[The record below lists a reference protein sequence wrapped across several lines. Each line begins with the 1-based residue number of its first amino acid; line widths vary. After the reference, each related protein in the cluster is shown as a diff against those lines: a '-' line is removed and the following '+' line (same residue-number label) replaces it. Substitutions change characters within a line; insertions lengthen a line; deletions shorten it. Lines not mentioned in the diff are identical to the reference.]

1 MQMQKKTIQIGEYTV
16 GISQVIDAFDKIE
29 QRFNK
34 LEGNIKI
41 PKTLFS
47 EFEELTKKLSQLSK
61 SQPGKDATSKQLEKY
76 EKEMSLLLNKSEEFQ
91 KKLGNFKIDDKSLK
105 SFSKETQNLEKNL
118 KEQLA
123 IQEEYK
129 KKIAKNIKPVNEVG
143 LHDKQTISFR
153 NKVIESA
160 QKGTAGREQIKIDA
174 EKRRAAAQST
184 LKYYTDKYPDSEFRT
199 HQISIAKE
207 RISNINTI
215 ERSALS
221 FADQMEI
228 KNQEIKKL
236 TENLKKAKIAEIALS
251 QEDLSGLTQDFII
264 ANNAIQGTTKN
275 IKNATI
281 ALEKQEERLSQFNSM
296 KNYITGLFSIGTA
309 WQQTLRII
317 RGAFQDFLELDKQ
330 FNEIAIVSQ
339 YSTKEM
345 WQTFSQVNKTA
356 QEYGVTTKNVVEVQ
370 NLYYHQGKNINQVNK
385 LTAQTLTLAKITGM
399 DYARATSDLTAAL
412 NGYKIAA
419 EDANKVTDSIAA
431 LDAKAA
437 ISSEELMTALTKT
450 ASIAANAGMSLQ
462 STEVFLT
469 KMIETTRE
477 APENLGTA
485 MKTIIARFGEVKEEI
500 DGEQIE
506 LANINRVDTALK
518 SIGITLLDTAGQ
530 IRNLDD
536 VFFELSAKWD
546 SLDRNTQRY
555 IATQAAGSRQ
565 QSRFIAMMDDYERTL
580 ELVDIAQNSAGT
592 GAKQLKKAQE
602 GLESKINS
610 LKSAWQ
616 ELYSSI
622 ITSSMIGKLVSLGKD
637 YIDILNQISHAWK
650 PLGPIAGALSLWAI
664 KILIVDKGIKS
675 LGKTFISGSGL
686 LEILTANTDLH
697 TQAIDDELVKM
708 TNEDL
713 LLAATNDKLK
723 EQVRLRAQVVAGIRA
738 ETGALD
744 EQQYS
749 EMLDTAQSM
758 ENSKE
763 KATSGKKYKEL
774 WKETFLQNKNIDS
787 TVEKTTQ
794 TGGGLTQ
801 IFANLKEAGLSFA
814 GVLGKIVAVLPQI
827 LAAIV
832 LIGSIVAIFY
842 GYKKSLASLDDTKK
856 INKLNEAQENY
867 NKTLQETNDLKK
879 KAKEYEE
886 YRINGKTRA
895 NLTAS
900 QMEEEQSLAKELVDT
915 YPSLLD
921 YIDKEGNYHLKNA
934 DAIQQEIEKK
944 EKLVDLAQT
953 NYLNL
958 REKYAESGIYTDTST
973 LAGQAISNIQNFASI
988 FGTEELNKNEDLKK
1002 IAKRIEEQAGSS
1014 FNKSAFYDIMEAYA
1028 KGEKSSF
1035 SYQDFQLFNE
1045 GGSLVSSSDW
1055 EKLLKEIEST
1065 GDKIVNENGQIQQ
1078 EALEQAFSEV
1088 GIGETGPDAHTIAA
1102 QFVALNKELGGLYGQ
1117 LLKGAA
1123 TEQSSIYI
1131 EKAQMQVNE
1140 FDLQG
1145 SISEDLNSAIS
1156 KSIVA
1161 TTKGNYTDEEWIQL
1175 GNKRDTFIDN
1185 TAEQYRIATEKLS
1198 KTQLANLD
1206 KMVNEENLLSLTT
1219 AEISEFS
1226 GKFESGKTAEEM
1238 KTAVQNYWNQL
1249 PEETKALMPEMSNII
1264 SSGSEEVIQVIFNAV
1279 KDGIESSNLQNGI
1292 KDLIDIYTNNSKNYS
1307 RQNEFTPSGDVEGFL
1322 NGLSGAQY
1330 KSLTSKLGSLE
1341 DSQKVPYLSALIQS
1355 YNKKSQGLSS
1365 SQQTQLK
1372 NTLVGTNFTDVS
1384 SVIKQQSALKDL
1396 GYTSQEIGQLI
1407 IDTSNGVENVIGLDA
1422 NSIQDTVDSTIKN
1435 LTSGLEGFTSLLS
1448 GNASAEQLN
1457 SFLSTM
1463 QDYYLQQEKINGID
1477 ASTQM
1482 QALANSIVATSDG
1495 FQIASVEGDKYSQTL
1510 LDNAKA
1516 ALALQI
1522 GALKAKLNIEGLTD
1536 EQKLETSRQIAYL
1549 QLVGSQMD
1557 AAFKKAQNDG
1567 LTDKLSKA
1575 KDKADKLVTSLKNL
1589 VTWLREYDRYANLD
1603 RVIEDWENQK
1613 GHLEFEVDF
1622 TLNEDVIKKD
1632 LEKQLNVINNEIAA
1646 NQGGIK
1652 AAKEDAAMW
1661 KSVIQSR
1668 NSGYV
1673 SFDSNGNA
1681 IVDAKKLRQLQEKI
1695 SKADEYHQ
1703 ESLQA
1708 QYDEIMDNVDAYQNA
1723 IDKVEDYTSALEDNF
1738 KALQDLLNKAYESI
1752 KTVEDK
1758 LIDVRQDQEDRQL
1771 KAVKDKYDAIKEE
1784 DNKYL
1789 ESVRKT
1795 IEKER
1800 QIRDREDN
1808 DNDIRKKERKL
1819 AMMKMDTSGVYRN
1832 EIQALEEELKGDYR
1846 SREDTLI
1853 DQRIDEM
1860 EEQFSKE
1867 QENRDKELTYWDNY
1881 YAALRDQRTEYNA
1894 WAKQM
1899 IESGSDEILAYLK
1912 ANDQEYLASSE
1923 AGKQIWTQ
1931 QWQQATVAAVA
1942 YNGMISTTLNV
1953 VQMNLDMCAGSAN
1966 GFEGAVQS
1974 YSSTAI
1980 AQNGAV
1986 SSTVQNLT
1994 GYYHGLAGGVGEVS
2008 SKLTDLQNAYTNA
2021 AGAAERLASAQS
2033 RIFGGSF
2040 NPDAYNN
2047 NNNPFNDPH
2056 STSGASYVMDVVTN
2070 SKGKPN
2076 LTNGDW
2082 SWYEDESLSSP
2093 YLDANGKEVN
2103 SKEEAY
2109 YVRVRTEYHTFED
2122 VPRYALKTDIK
2133 RSTVDGRY
2141 ALPTRTKLYYRKYA
2155 TGGYVDYTGP
2165 AWVDGTKAKPE
2176 YMLNSTQTA
2185 QFEKLVSIL
2194 DSIFIKT
2201 PNYSTHNIPSQ
2212 ETSKEAIFNFNIDVQ
2227 KMSDDYDVDQLINR
2241 IQKKLSEIDKYKKV
2255 TFLRKTN

>member
-16 GISQVIDAFDKIE
+16 GISQVIDAFDKIGKGYSE
-29 QRFNK
+29 MEKKIK
-34 LEGNIKI
+34 L
-41 PKTLFS
+41 PKSLLAD
-47 EFEELTKKLSQLSK
+47 FEEISKKLALLSN
-61 SQPGKDATSKQLEKY
+61 SRPGKNANLKQLEKY
-76 EKEMSLLLNKSEEFQ
+76 RKDIDSIVGRMDEFQ
-91 KKLGNFKIDDKSLK
+91 KKLSNIKIDDKNIK
-105 SFSKETQNLEKNL
+105 NYSKETEELNKKL
-118 KEQLA
+118 KEQIELRKQYEDKITKGNKVKPTQRVGYLDEKTETFRSTSIEEIRKNGIESKQIIIDKARKLRTQAQTELDRRKGLNYKDPVYGAQQIEQAQSRVTNITQIERSLLA
-123 IQEEYK
+123 IADQMDILVQKEKAIKQEFEQATQAERNFLQQDFSK
-129 KKIAKNIKPVNEVG
+129 LPNEVG
-143 LHDKQTISFR
+143 EASNELKALLHTQEQY
-153 NKVIESA
+153 NVVA
-160 QKGTAGREQIKIDA
+160 QE
-174 EKRRAAAQST
+174 
-184 LKYYTDKYPDSEFRT
+184 
-199 HQISIAKE
+199 
-207 RISNINTI
+207 
-215 ERSALS
+215 
-221 FADQMEI
+221 
-228 KNQEIKKL
+228 
-236 TENLKKAKIAEIALS
+236 
-251 QEDLSGLTQDFII
+251 
-264 ANNAIQGTTKN
+264 
-275 IKNATI
+275 
-281 ALEKQEERLSQFNSM
+281 QEERLQKFNSF
-296 KNYITGLFSIGTA
+296 KSYIAGIFSIGTA
-309 WQQTLRII
+309 WQQTTRIV
-317 RGAFQDFLELDKQ
+317 RNAVQDFLELDKQ

-339 YSTKEM
+339 YSTQELWK
-345 WQTFSQVNKTA
+345 TFGQVNKTA

-431 LDAKAA
+431 LDANAA

-506 LANINRVDTALK
+506 LADINKVDTALK

-565 QSRFIAMMDDYERTL
+565 QSRFIAMMDDYDRTL

-592 GAKQLKKAQE
+592 GARQLQKAQE

-616 ELYSSI
+616 ELYSNV
-622 ITSSMIGKLVSLGKD
+622 ITSSAIGGVLNIANNFLN
-637 YIDILNQISHAWK
+637 ILNTI
-650 PLGPIAGALSLWAI
+650 PGPFGALVGVLSLYGV
-664 KILIVDKGIKS
+664 KIVVI
-675 LGKTFISGSGL
+675 
-686 LEILTANTDLH
+686 
-697 TQAIDDELVKM
+697 
-708 TNEDL
+708 
-713 LLAATNDKLK
+713 DKLMK
-723 EQVRLRAQVVAGIRA
+723 NLGESFAKG
-738 ETGALD
+738 TGAMETSRQQMILHISTMSE
-744 EQQYS
+744 EQKT
-749 EMLDTAQSM
+749 LA
-758 ENSKE
+758 
-763 KATSGKKYKEL
+763 
-774 WKETFLQNKNIDS
+774 LQNKELSKNTKELIENTTAKEANNSID
-787 TVEKTTQ
+787 TEKKGEKTFKQ
-794 TGGGLTQ
+794 QWLENWRKGVSKRKDTGGKNNALVDATILGGKTAGKK
-801 IFANLKEAGLSFA
+801 IKKIGTDLKS
-814 GVLGKIVAVLPQI
+814 GVKKIGSSLGELVAPMAEFLGAAWPVVAVLAA
-827 LAAIV
+827 LAGGIAV
-832 LIGSIVAIFY
+832 W
-842 GYKKSLASLDDTKK
+842 KKTLKASLDDTKK
-856 INKLNEAQENY
+856 VEELSKAQENY
-867 NKTLQETNDLKK
+867 NQKLQETNDLKK

-895 NLTAS
+895 DLTAA

-921 YIDKEGNYHLKNA
+921 YIDKEGKYHLKNA
-934 DAIQQEIEKK
+934 EAIQEEIKKK
-944 EKLVDLAQT
+944 ENLA
-953 NYLNL
+953 NISKNSYLQL
-958 REKYAESGIYTDTST
+958 RKTYARQGIFTDTST
-973 LAGQAISNIQNFASI
+973 LAGQAINNLQNFANA
-988 FGTEELNKNEDLKK
+988 FGTEKLNKNSEL
-1002 IAKRIEEQAGSS
+1002 KRIANKIENAGGES
-1014 FNKSAFYDIMEAYA
+1014 FNKSGFYNIMEAFA
-1028 KGEKSSF
+1028 KGEKF
-1035 SYQDFQLFNE
+1035 SLSNEDF
-1045 GGSLVSSSDW
+1045 SDMFAGDISQGNW
-1055 EKLLKEIEST
+1055 EKLLEQIEKT
-1065 GDKIVNENGQIQQ
+1065 GNKIISENGKVNKDAFKD
-1078 EALEQAFSEV
+1078 ALGA
-1088 GIGETGPDAHTIAA
+1088 TGAYSPQNVEKVTT
-1102 QFVALNKELGGLYGQ
+1102 QFIALNEELGGLYGQ

-1123 TEQSSIYI
+1123 TEQSSIYV

-1145 SISEDLNSAIS
+1145 SISEGLNSAIS
-1156 KSIVA
+1156 KAIVA
-1161 TTKGNYTDEEWIQL
+1161 TAKGNYTDEEWIQL
-1175 GNKRDTFIDN
+1175 GDKRDTFIDN
-1185 TAEQYRIATEKLS
+1185 TAEQYRVAIEKLN

-1206 KMVNEENLLSLTT
+1206 KIVNEENLLSLTT

-1226 GKFESGKTAEEM
+1226 GKFESGKTATEM
-1238 KTAVQNYWNQL
+1238 KTAVQDYWDQL
-1249 PEETKALMPEMSNII
+1249 PKETKVLMPEMNNII
-1264 SSGSEEVIQVIFNAV
+1264 ASGSEEVIQVIFNAV

-1292 KDLIDIYTNNSKNYS
+1292 KDLIDIYTKN
-1307 RQNEFTPSGDVEGFL
+1307 REKFQLKNFAKDDTVTDFL

-1372 NTLVGTNFTDVS
+1372 NTLIGTNFTDVS

-1396 GYTSQEIGQLI
+1396 GYTTQEIGQLI
-1407 IDTSNGVENVIGLDA
+1407 IDTSNGVENVIGIDA
-1422 NSIQDTVDSTIKN
+1422 NSIQDTVDSTVKN
-1435 LTSGLEGFTSLLS
+1435 LTSGLESFTSLLS

-1463 QDYYLQQEKINGID
+1463 QSYYLQQERINGID
-1477 ASTQM
+1477 ASAQM

-1495 FQIASVEGDKYSQTL
+1495 FQIASVEGNKYGQTL

-1522 GALKAKLNIEGLTD
+1522 SALKAKLTIEGLTD
-1536 EQKLETSRQIAYL
+1536 EQKLETNRQIAYL

-1567 LTDKLSKA
+1567 LVDKLSKA

-1681 IVDAKKLRQLQEKI
+1681 IVDAKKLRELQEKI

-1708 QYDEIMDNVDAYQNA
+1708 QYDEIMDNIDAYQNA

-1846 SREDTLI
+1846 SREDTFI

-1986 SSTVQNLT
+1986 SSTVQDLT

-2008 SKLTDLQNAYTNA
+2008 GALSGLQTAYTNA
-2021 AGAAERLASAQS
+2021 ANAAERLASAQS
-2033 RIFGGSF
+2033 RVFGGSF

-2047 NNNPFNDPH
+2047 NNNPYNDPNNVERRP
-2056 STSGASYVMDVVTN
+2056 ASDININDVHHVGN
-2070 SKGKPN
+2070 PARYSKTGK
-2076 LTNGDW
+2076 T
-2082 SWYEDESLSSP
+2082 
-2093 YLDANGKEVN
+2093 VN
-2103 SKEEAY
+2103 QGNKDY
-2109 YVRVRTEYHTFED
+2109 TEYLYTNEKGEQEY
-2122 VPRYALKTDIK
+2122 VYAPGDLRNQPFLTGYFYRLQK
-2133 RSTVDGRY
+2133 RNG
-2141 ALPTRTKLYYRKYA
+2141 RKYA

-2201 PNYSTHNIPSQ
+2201 PNYSTRNIPSQ

>member
-160 QKGTAGREQIKIDA
+160 QKGAAGREQIKIDA
-174 EKRRAAAQST
+174 EKRRTAAQST
-184 LKYYTDKYPDSEFRT
+184 LKYYKDNYPDSEFRT

-207 RISNINTI
+207 RIANINTI

-264 ANNAIQGTTKN
+264 ANNAIHGTTKN

-281 ALEKQEERLSQFNSM
+281 ALEKQEKRLSQFNSM
-296 KNYITGLFSIGTA
+296 KNYIAGLFSIGTA

-506 LANINRVDTALK
+506 LADINKVDTALK

-580 ELVDIAQNSAGT
+580 ELVDIAQDSAGT

-616 ELYSSI
+616 ELYSSV
-622 ITSSMIGKLVSLGKD
+622 ITSSMIGNLVSLGKD

-686 LEILTANTDLH
+686 LEALSANTDLH

-713 LLAATNDKLK
+713 LLAATNEKLK

-758 ENSKE
+758 GNSKE

-787 TVEKTTQ
+787 TVEKTAQ

-801 IFANLKEAGLSFA
+801 IFSNLKEAGLSFA
-814 GVLGKIVAVLPQI
+814 SVLGKIVAVLPQI
-827 LAAIV
+827 LAAAV

-842 GYKKSLASLDDTKK
+842 AYKKEAFASLDDTKK

-895 NLTAS
+895 DLTAA

-921 YIDKEGNYHLKNA
+921 YIDKEGKYHLKNA
-934 DAIQQEIEKK
+934 DAIQEEIKKK

-988 FGTEELNKNEDLKK
+988 FGTEKLNKNEDLKK
-1002 IAKRIEEQAGSS
+1002 IAKRIEEQTGSS
-1014 FNKSAFYDIMEAYA
+1014 FNKSTFYDIMEAYA

-1035 SYQDFQLFNE
+1035 SYQDFHLFNE

-1055 EKLLKEIEST
+1055 EKLLKEIENT

-1123 TEQSSIYI
+1123 TEQSSIYV

-1161 TTKGNYTDEEWIQL
+1161 TAKGNYTDEEWIQL
-1175 GNKRDTFIDN
+1175 GDKRDTFIDN
-1185 TAEQYRIATEKLS
+1185 TAEQYRVAIEKLN
-1198 KTQLANLD
+1198 KTQLTNLD

-1226 GKFESGKTAEEM
+1226 GKFETGKTAEEM
-1238 KTAVQNYWNQL
+1238 KTAVQDYWNQL
-1249 PEETKALMPEMSNII
+1249 PEETKALMPEMSSII
-1264 SSGSEEVIQVIFNAV
+1264 TSGSEEVIQVIFNAI

-1292 KDLIDIYTNNSKNYS
+1292 EDLSNFYENNSKNYS
-1307 RQNEFTPSGDVEGFL
+1307 RQNEFAPSGDVEGFL

-1355 YNKKSQGLSS
+1355 YNKKSQGLSG

-1372 NTLVGTNFTDVS
+1372 NTLIGTNFTDVS

-1396 GYTSQEIGQLI
+1396 GYTTQEIGQLI

-1435 LTSGLEGFTSLLS
+1435 LTNGLESFTSLLS

-1463 QDYYLQQEKINGID
+1463 QEYYLQQEKINGID

-1495 FQIASVEGDKYSQTL
+1495 FQIASVEGDKYGQTL

-1522 GALKAKLNIEGLTD
+1522 SALKAKFTIEGLTD
-1536 EQKLETSRQIAYL
+1536 EQKLEISRQIAYL

-1589 VTWLREYDRYANLD
+1589 VAWLREYDKYANLD

-1986 SSTVQNLT
+1986 SSTVQDLT
-1994 GYYHGLAGGVGEVS
+1994 GYYQGLAGGVGEVS
-2008 SKLTDLQNAYTNA
+2008 GALSGLQTAYISA
-2021 AGAAERLASAQS
+2021 ANAAERLASAQS

-2047 NNNPFNDPH
+2047 NNNPHNDPSSVSGTSKHPASEINMSDRH
-2056 STSGASYVMDVVTN
+2056 SVYAPARYEYQGLKN
-2070 SKGKPN
+2070 Q
-2076 LTNGDW
+2076 NGVDF
-2082 SWYEDESLSSP
+2082 YE
-2093 YLDANGKEVN
+2093 YRYNNGKGDSE
-2103 SKEEAY
+2103 
-2109 YVRVRTEYHTFED
+2109 YVYFLKRDLDEYWNNDPTKRKTQTPSGTFY
-2122 VPRYALKTDIK
+2122 RLNN
-2133 RSTVDGRY
+2133 RSG
-2141 ALPTRTKLYYRKYA
+2141 RKYA

-2201 PNYSTHNIPSQ
+2201 PNYSNHNIPSQ

>member
-1 MQMQKKTIQIGEYTV
+1 MQKKNIQIGEYTV
-16 GISQVIDAFDKIE
+16 GISQVIDAFDKIGKGYFE
-29 QRFNK
+29 MEKKIK
-34 LEGNIKI
+34 L
-41 PKTLFS
+41 PKSLLAD
-47 EFEELTKKLSQLSK
+47 FEEISKKLALLSN
-61 SQPGKDATSKQLEKY
+61 SRPGKNANLKQLEKY
-76 EKEMSLLLNKSEEFQ
+76 RKDIDSIVGRMDEFQ
-91 KKLGNFKIDDKSLK
+91 KKLSNIKIDDKNIK
-105 SFSKETQNLEKNL
+105 NYSKETEELNKKL
-118 KEQLA
+118 KEQIELRKRYEDKITKDNKVKPTQRVGYLDEKTETFRSSSIEEIRKNGIQSKQIIIDKARKLRKQAQTELDRRKGLNYKDPAYGAQQIEQAQSRVTNITQIERSLLA
-123 IQEEYK
+123 IADQMDILVQKERTIKQEFEQATQAERNFLQQDFSK
-129 KKIAKNIKPVNEVG
+129 LPNEVG
-143 LHDKQTISFR
+143 EVSNELKTLLHTQDQY
-153 NKVIESA
+153 N
-160 QKGTAGREQIKIDA
+160 
-174 EKRRAAAQST
+174 AAAQ
-184 LKYYTDKYPDSEFRT
+184 E
-199 HQISIAKE
+199 
-207 RISNINTI
+207 
-215 ERSALS
+215 
-221 FADQMEI
+221 
-228 KNQEIKKL
+228 
-236 TENLKKAKIAEIALS
+236 
-251 QEDLSGLTQDFII
+251 
-264 ANNAIQGTTKN
+264 
-275 IKNATI
+275 
-281 ALEKQEERLSQFNSM
+281 QEERLQKFNSF
-296 KNYITGLFSIGTA
+296 KSYIAGIFSIGTA
-309 WQQTLRII
+309 WQQTTRIV
-317 RGAFQDFLELDKQ
+317 RNAVQDFLELDKQ

-339 YSTKEM
+339 YSTQELWK
-345 WQTFSQVNKTA
+345 TFGQVNKTA

-431 LDAKAA
+431 LDANAA

-506 LANINRVDTALK
+506 LADINRVDTALK

-565 QSRFIAMMDDYERTL
+565 QSRFIAMMDDYDRTL

-592 GAKQLKKAQE
+592 GARQLQKAQE

-616 ELYSSI
+616 ELYSSV
-622 ITSSMIGKLVSLGKD
+622 ITSSAIGGALNIASNFLNILNTLPGPLGSIVGVLSLYGVKVTVIDKLMKNLGESFAKGTGAMEASRQQMILQISTMSEEEKALALKNDKLDENTRKLIENTNAKRANNAESAGSQKQPKKDQTFKQLMKESLAKGVNERQELGGKTKKSGKENKLLNSFIALGKT
-637 YIDILNQISHAWK
+637 S
-650 PLGPIAGALSLWAI
+650 GG
-664 KILIVDKGIKS
+664 KGIKNAAGGLKGSFKALGSS
-675 LGKTFISGSGL
+675 LAPMVQSLATIGP
-686 LEILTANTDLH
+686 
-697 TQAIDDELVKM
+697 AIAVIG
-708 TNEDL
+708 
-713 LLAATNDKLK
+713 
-723 EQVRLRAQVVAGIRA
+723 AGI
-738 ETGALD
+738 
-744 EQQYS
+744 
-749 EMLDTAQSM
+749 
-758 ENSKE
+758 
-763 KATSGKKYKEL
+763 
-774 WKETFLQNKNIDS
+774 
-787 TVEKTTQ
+787 
-794 TGGGLTQ
+794 
-801 IFANLKEAGLSFA
+801 
-814 GVLGKIVAVLPQI
+814 
-827 LAAIV
+827 AAIV
-832 LIGSIVAIFY
+832 AGVVIW
-842 GYKKSLASLDDTKK
+842 KKTLKASLDDTKK
-856 INKLNEAQENY
+856 VEELSKAQENY
-867 NKTLQETNDLKK
+867 NQKLQETNDLKK

-886 YRINGKTRA
+886 YRINGRSRA
-895 NLTAS
+895 DLTAA

-921 YIDKEGNYHLKNA
+921 YIDKEGKYHLKNA
-934 DAIQQEIEKK
+934 EAIQEEIKKK
-944 EKLVDLAQT
+944 ENLADVSKQSYLQLRQT
-953 NYLNL
+953 
-958 REKYAESGIYTDTST
+958 YAQQGIFTDTST
-973 LAGQAISNIQNFASI
+973 LAGQAINNLQNFASA
-988 FGTEELNKNEDLKK
+988 FGTEKLNKNSEL
-1002 IAKRIEEQAGSS
+1002 KRIANKIESTGGES
-1014 FNKSAFYDIMEAYA
+1014 FNKSGFYNIMEAFA
-1028 KGEKSSF
+1028 KGEKF
-1035 SYQDFQLFNE
+1035 SLSNEDF
-1045 GGSLVSSSDW
+1045 SDMFAGDISQGNW
-1055 EKLLKEIEST
+1055 EKLLETIEKT
-1065 GDKIVNENGQIQQ
+1065 GNNIID
-1078 EALEQAFSEV
+1078 
-1088 GIGETGPDAHTIAA
+1088 ETGKVKDDEAFKDALKATGAYSGSNA
-1102 QFVALNKELGGLYGQ
+1102 EKVTNQFISLNKELGGLYGQ

-1123 TEQSSIYI
+1123 TEQSSIYV

-1161 TTKGNYTDEEWIQL
+1161 TAKGNYTDEEWIQL
-1175 GNKRDTFIDN
+1175 GDKRDTFIDN
-1185 TAEQYRIATEKLS
+1185 TAEQYRVTIEKLN

-1226 GKFESGKTAEEM
+1226 GKFESGKTATEM

-1249 PEETKALMPEMSNII
+1249 PEETKALMPEMNSII
-1264 SSGSEEVIQVIFNAV
+1264 TSGSEEVIQVIFNAV

-1292 KDLIDIYTNNSKNYS
+1292 KDLIDIYTNNKTKFQLDNFAKK
-1307 RQNEFTPSGDVEGFL
+1307 ETVTAFL

-1372 NTLVGTNFTDVS
+1372 NTLIGTNFTDVS

-1396 GYTSQEIGQLI
+1396 GYTTQEIGQLI
-1407 IDTSNGVENVIGLDA
+1407 IDTSNGVENVIGIDA

-1435 LTSGLEGFTSLLS
+1435 LTSGLESFTSLLS

-1463 QDYYLQQEKINGID
+1463 QSYYLQQERINGID
-1477 ASTQM
+1477 ASAQM

-1495 FQIASVEGDKYSQTL
+1495 FQIASVEGNQYGQTL
-1510 LDNAKA
+1510 LDDAKA

-1522 GALKAKLNIEGLTD
+1522 GLLKAKLATEGLTD
-1536 EQKLETSRQIAYL
+1536 EQKLEINRQIAYL

-1632 LEKQLNVINNEIAA
+1632 LEKQLNIINNEIAA

-1708 QYDEIMDNVDAYQNA
+1708 QYDEIMDNVDAYQNE

-1846 SREDTLI
+1846 SREDTFI

-1953 VQMNLDMCAGSAN
+1953 VQMDLDMCAGSAN

-1986 SSTVQNLT
+1986 SSTVQDLA
-1994 GYYHGLAGGVGEVS
+1994 GYYQGLADGVGEVS
-2008 SKLTDLQNAYTNA
+2008 GALSGLQTAYTNA
-2021 AGAAERLASAQS
+2021 ANAAERLASAQS
-2033 RIFGGSF
+2033 RVFGGSF

-2047 NNNPFNDPH
+2047 NNNPSNNPNGTGNRISSEIDIGDDFNNRQHTVGNPNRYTRQKTVEQD
-2056 STSGASYVMDVVTN
+2056 GVTY
-2070 SKGKPN
+2070 
-2076 LTNGDW
+2076 T
-2082 SWYEDESLSSP
+2082 E
-2093 YLDANGKEVN
+2093 YLYDNGKGG
-2103 SKEEAY
+2103 
-2109 YVRVRTEYHTFED
+2109 TEYVYSIGDIPGNHPTLAQGFY
-2122 VPRYALKTDIK
+2122 RLKN
-2133 RSTVDGRY
+2133 RSG
-2141 ALPTRTKLYYRKYA
+2141 RKYA

-2201 PNYSTHNIPSQ
+2201 PNYSTRNIPSQ

>member
-1 MQMQKKTIQIGEYTV
+1 MQKKNIQIGEYTV
-16 GISQVIDAFDKIE
+16 GISQVIDAFDKIGKGYSE
-29 QRFNK
+29 MEKKIK
-34 LEGNIKI
+34 L
-41 PKTLFS
+41 PKSLLAD
-47 EFEELTKKLSQLSK
+47 FEEISKKLALLSN
-61 SQPGKDATSKQLEKY
+61 SRPGKNANLKQLEKY
-76 EKEMSLLLNKSEEFQ
+76 RKDIDSIVGRMDEFQ
-91 KKLGNFKIDDKSLK
+91 KKLSNIKIDDKNIK
-105 SFSKETQNLEKNL
+105 NYSKETEELNKKL
-118 KEQLA
+118 KEQIELRKQYEDKVTKGNKVKPAQRVGYLDEKTETFRSSSIEEIRKNGIESKQIIIDKARKLRTQAQTELNRRKGLNYKDPEYGAQQIEQAQSRVTNITQIERSLLA
-123 IQEEYK
+123 IADQMDILVQKEKAIKQEFEQ
-129 KKIAKNIKPVNEVG
+129 ATQAEKNFLQQDFSKLPNEVG
-143 LHDKQTISFR
+143 EVSNELKALLHTQDQY
-153 NKVIESA
+153 N
-160 QKGTAGREQIKIDA
+160 
-174 EKRRAAAQST
+174 AAAQ
-184 LKYYTDKYPDSEFRT
+184 E
-199 HQISIAKE
+199 
-207 RISNINTI
+207 
-215 ERSALS
+215 
-221 FADQMEI
+221 
-228 KNQEIKKL
+228 
-236 TENLKKAKIAEIALS
+236 
-251 QEDLSGLTQDFII
+251 
-264 ANNAIQGTTKN
+264 
-275 IKNATI
+275 
-281 ALEKQEERLSQFNSM
+281 QEERLQKFNSF
-296 KNYITGLFSIGTA
+296 KSYIAGIFSIGTA
-309 WQQTLRII
+309 WQQTTRIV
-317 RGAFQDFLELDKQ
+317 RNAVQDFLELDKQ

-339 YSTKEM
+339 YSTRELWK
-345 WQTFSQVNKTA
+345 TFGQVNKTA

-370 NLYYHQGKNINQVNK
+370 NLYYHQGKDINQVNK

-431 LDAKAA
+431 LDANAA

-500 DGEQIE
+500 DGEQVE
-506 LANINRVDTALK
+506 LADINKVDTALK
-518 SIGITLLDTAGQ
+518 SVGITLLDTAGQ

-592 GAKQLKKAQE
+592 GARQLQKAQE

-616 ELYSSI
+616 ELYSSV
-622 ITSSMIGKLVSLGKD
+622 ITSSTIGGVLNIASNFLN
-637 YIDILNQISHAWK
+637 ILNTLPG
-650 PLGPIAGALSLWAI
+650 PLGALVGVLSLYGVKVAV
-664 KILIVDKGIKS
+664 VDKLMKS
-675 LGKTFISGSGL
+675 LGESFAKGTGAMETSRQQMILQISTMSEEEKQLALKNKKLDENTRKLIENTAAKKANNSTSSVDASGNPIKSETLDTEKKGEKTFKQQW
-686 LEILTANTDLH
+686 LESWRKGVSQRKETGGKKNALVNTTILGGKTAGKAIKKIGTDLKGGIKKVGSSLG
-697 TQAIDDELVKM
+697 QLVAPM
-708 TNEDL
+708 AEFL
-713 LLAATNDKLK
+713 GAAWP
-723 EQVRLRAQVVAGIRA
+723 VVAVI
-738 ETGALD
+738 
-744 EQQYS
+744 
-749 EMLDTAQSM
+749 
-758 ENSKE
+758 
-763 KATSGKKYKEL
+763 
-774 WKETFLQNKNIDS
+774 
-787 TVEKTTQ
+787 
-794 TGGGLTQ
+794 
-801 IFANLKEAGLSFA
+801 
-814 GVLGKIVAVLPQI
+814 
-827 LAAIV
+827 AAIAV
-832 LIGSIVAIFY
+832 GIAIW
-842 GYKKSLASLDDTKK
+842 KKTLKASLDDTKK
-856 INKLNEAQENY
+856 VEKLSKAQENY
-867 NKTLQETNDLKK
+867 NQKLQETNDLKK
-879 KAKEYEE
+879 KAKEYEK
-886 YRINGKTRA
+886 YRINGKSRTD
-895 NLTAS
+895 LTTA

-915 YPSLLD
+915 YPSLLE
-921 YIDKEGNYHLKNA
+921 YIDKEGKYHLKNA
-934 DAIQQEIEKK
+934 EAIQEEIKKK
-944 EKLVDLAQT
+944 ESLTDISKKSYLQLRQT
-953 NYLNL
+953 
-958 REKYAESGIYTDTST
+958 YARQGVFTDTST
-973 LAGQAISNIQNFASI
+973 LAGQAVNNLQNFASA
-988 FGTEELNKNEDLKK
+988 FGTEKLNKNSEL
-1002 IAKRIEEQAGSS
+1002 KRIANKIEATGGES
-1014 FNKSAFYDIMEAYA
+1014 FNKSGFYNIMEAFA
-1028 KGEKSSF
+1028 KGEKF
-1035 SYQDFQLFNE
+1035 SLSNEDF
-1045 GGSLVSSSDW
+1045 SDMFAGDISQGNW
-1055 EKLLKEIEST
+1055 EKLLESIEKT
-1065 GDKIVNENGQIQQ
+1065 GNTIIDETGKVNEDAFKN
-1078 EALEQAFSEV
+1078 ALKA
-1088 GIGETGPDAHTIAA
+1088 TGAYSGSNAERVTN
-1102 QFVALNKELGGLYGQ
+1102 QFISLNKELGGLYGQ

-1123 TEQSSIYI
+1123 TEQSSIYV

-1140 FDLQG
+1140 FDLQD

-1156 KSIVA
+1156 KAIVA
-1161 TTKGNYTDEEWIQL
+1161 TAKTGYTEEAWIQL
-1175 GNKRDTFIDN
+1175 GDKRDTLIDN
-1185 TAEQYRIATEKLS
+1185 SAEQYRIATEKLS

-1206 KMVNEENLLSLTT
+1206 KIVDEENLLSSTT
-1219 AEISEFS
+1219 AEISEF
-1226 GKFESGKTAEEM
+1226 GKEFKSGKTVEEM
-1238 KTAVQNYWNQL
+1238 KTAVQDYWNQL
-1249 PEETKALMPEMSNII
+1249 PDETKKLMPEMNSII
-1264 SSGSEEVIQVIFNAV
+1264 ASGSEEIIQIIFNAV
-1279 KDGIESSNLQNGI
+1279 KDGIEDSNLQNGI
-1292 KDLIDIYTNNSKNYS
+1292 QDLLDVYTKNLSNYS
-1307 RQNEFTPSGDVEGFL
+1307 HPEKFADDKAISEFL

-1330 KSLTSKLGSLE
+1330 KSLTSKLSSLE

-1372 NTLVGTNFTDVS
+1372 NTLVGTNLMDVS
-1384 SVIKQQSALKDL
+1384 SVIKQQSALKGL
-1396 GYTSQEIGQLI
+1396 GYTTQEIGQLI
-1407 IDTSNGVENVIGLDA
+1407 SDTSNGVENVIGTDA
-1422 NSIQDTVDSTIKN
+1422 NSIQDIVDSTIKN
-1435 LTSGLEGFTSLLS
+1435 LTSGLESFTSLLS

-1477 ASTQM
+1477 ASAQM

-1495 FQIASVEGDKYSQTL
+1495 FQIASVEGNKYGQTL

-1522 GALKAKLNIEGLTD
+1522 SSLKAKLTIKGLTD
-1536 EQKLETSRQIAYL
+1536 EQKLETNRQIAYL

-1567 LTDKLSKA
+1567 LVDKLSKA

-1738 KALQDLLNKAYESI
+1738 KALQDLLDKAYESI

-1771 KAVKDKYDAIKEE
+1771 KAVKDKYNAIKEE

-1846 SREDTLI
+1846 SREDTFI

-1867 QENRDKELTYWDNY
+1867 QEDRDKELTYWDNY
-1881 YAALRDQRTEYNA
+1881 YATLRDQRTEYNA

-1986 SSTVQNLT
+1986 SSTVQDLT
-1994 GYYHGLAGGVGEVS
+1994 DYYHNLAGGVGEVS
-2008 SKLTDLQNAYTNA
+2008 SELTGLQNAYINA
-2021 AGAAERLASAQS
+2021 ANAAERLASAQS
-2033 RIFGGSF
+2033 RVFGGSF

-2047 NNNPFNDPH
+2047 NNDDYNDDKGNKNSNNDSNEFEKGSHTVYAP
-2056 STSGASYVMDVVTN
+2056 GRYVYNGQTFQHKNGHTYYGFTYTN
-2070 SKGKPN
+2070 S
-2076 LTNGDW
+2076 NGDT
-2082 SWYEDESLSSP
+2082 DENVWIADGELNTQSLVI
-2093 YLDANGKEVN
+2093 GKTHPMGT
-2103 SKEEAY
+2103 S
-2109 YVRVRTEYHTFED
+2109 TF
-2122 VPRYALKTDIK
+2122 YK
-2133 RSTVDGRY
+2133 RKR
-2141 ALPTRTKLYYRKYA
+2141 YA

-2194 DSIFIKT
+2194 DSIFVKA
-2201 PNYSTHNIPSQ
+2201 PNYSTHNIPTQ
-2212 ETSKEAIFNFNIDVQ
+2212 ETSQEAIFNFNIDVQ
-2227 KMSDDYDVDQLINR
+2227 KMNNDYDVDQMINR
-2241 IQKKLSEIDKYKKV
+2241 IQKKLSEVDKYKKV

>member
-1 MQMQKKTIQIGEYTV
+1 MQMQKKNIQIGEYTV
-16 GISQVIDAFDKIE
+16 GISQVIDAFDKIGKGYSE
-29 QRFNK
+29 MEKKIK
-34 LEGNIKI
+34 L
-41 PKTLFS
+41 PKSLLAD
-47 EFEELTKKLSQLSK
+47 FEEITKKLALLSN
-61 SQPGKDATSKQLEKY
+61 SRPGKNASLKQLEKY
-76 EKEMSLLLNKSEEFQ
+76 RKDIDSIVGRMDEFQ
-91 KKLGNFKIDDKSLK
+91 KKLSNIKIDDKNIK
-105 SFSKETQNLEKNL
+105 NYSKETEELNKKL
-118 KEQLA
+118 KEQIELRKQYEDKITKGNKVKPTQRVGYLDEKTETFRSSSIEEIRKNGIESKQIIIDKARKLRTQAQTELDRRKGLNYKDPVYGAQQIEQAQSRVTNITQIERSLLA
-123 IQEEYK
+123 IADQMDILVQKERSIRQEFEQATQAERNFLQQDFSK
-129 KKIAKNIKPVNEVG
+129 LPNEVG
-143 LHDKQTISFR
+143 EVSNELKALLHTQ
-153 NKVIESA
+153 
-160 QKGTAGREQIKIDA
+160 EQYNV
-174 EKRRAAAQST
+174 AAQ
-184 LKYYTDKYPDSEFRT
+184 E
-199 HQISIAKE
+199 
-207 RISNINTI
+207 
-215 ERSALS
+215 
-221 FADQMEI
+221 
-228 KNQEIKKL
+228 
-236 TENLKKAKIAEIALS
+236 
-251 QEDLSGLTQDFII
+251 
-264 ANNAIQGTTKN
+264 
-275 IKNATI
+275 
-281 ALEKQEERLSQFNSM
+281 QEERLQKFNSF
-296 KNYITGLFSIGTA
+296 KSYIAGIFSIGTA
-309 WQQTLRII
+309 WQQTTRIV
-317 RGAFQDFLELDKQ
+317 RNAVQDFLELDKQ

-339 YSTKEM
+339 YSTQELWK
-345 WQTFSQVNKTA
+345 TFGQVNKTA

-431 LDAKAA
+431 LDANAA

-506 LANINRVDTALK
+506 LADINKVDTALK

-565 QSRFIAMMDDYERTL
+565 QSRFIAMMDDYDRTL

-592 GAKQLKKAQE
+592 GARQLQKAQE

-616 ELYSSI
+616 ELYSSV
-622 ITSSMIGKLVSLGKD
+622 ITSSGIGKVLNIASNFLN
-637 YIDILNQISHAWK
+637 ILNTI
-650 PLGPIAGALSLWAI
+650 PGPFGALVGVLSLYGVKVAVI
-664 KILIVDKGIKS
+664 DKLMKS
-675 LGKTFISGSGL
+675 LGESFAKGTGAMEASRQQMILQISTMSEEEKALALKNKALDKNTKKLIENTTAKEANNSIDTEKKGEKTFKQQWLESWRKGTSKRKDTGGKNNALVDATILGGKTAGEKIKKIGTGLKGGIKKVGSSLG
-686 LEILTANTDLH
+686 
-697 TQAIDDELVKM
+697 ELVAPM
-708 TNEDL
+708 AEFL
-713 LLAATNDKLK
+713 GAAWPVVLALAALAGGIAVWKKTLK
-723 EQVRLRAQVVAGIRA
+723 
-738 ETGALD
+738 
-744 EQQYS
+744 
-749 EMLDTAQSM
+749 
-758 ENSKE
+758 
-763 KATSGKKYKEL
+763 
-774 WKETFLQNKNIDS
+774 
-787 TVEKTTQ
+787 
-794 TGGGLTQ
+794 
-801 IFANLKEAGLSFA
+801 
-814 GVLGKIVAVLPQI
+814 
-827 LAAIV
+827 
-832 LIGSIVAIFY
+832 
-842 GYKKSLASLDDTKK
+842 ASLDDTKK
-856 INKLNEAQENY
+856 VEELSKVQENY
-867 NKTLQETNDLKK
+867 NQKLQETNDLKK

-886 YRINGKTRA
+886 YRINGKTRTD
-895 NLTAS
+895 LTAA

-921 YIDKEGNYHLKNA
+921 YIDKEGKYHLKNA
-934 DAIQQEIEKK
+934 EAIQEEIKKK
-944 EKLVDLAQT
+944 ENLA
-953 NYLNL
+953 NISKNSYLQL
-958 REKYAESGIYTDTST
+958 RKTYARQGIFTDTST
-973 LAGQAISNIQNFASI
+973 LAGQAINNLQNFASA
-988 FGTEELNKNEDLKK
+988 FGTEKLNKNSEL
-1002 IAKRIEEQAGSS
+1002 KRIANKIESTGGES
-1014 FNKSAFYDIMEAYA
+1014 FNKSGFYNIMEAFA
-1028 KGEKSSF
+1028 KGEKF
-1035 SYQDFQLFNE
+1035 SLSNEDFSDMFAGDISQ
-1045 GGSLVSSSDW
+1045 GSW
-1055 EKLLKEIEST
+1055 EKLLEQIEKT
-1065 GDKIVNENGQIQQ
+1065 GNKIISENGKVNKDAFKD
-1078 EALEQAFSEV
+1078 ALGA
-1088 GIGETGPDAHTIAA
+1088 TGAYSPKNVEKVAT
-1102 QFVALNKELGGLYGQ
+1102 QFIALNEELGGLYGQ

-1123 TEQSSIYI
+1123 TEQSSIYV

-1161 TTKGNYTDEEWIQL
+1161 TAKGNYTDEEWIQL
-1175 GNKRDTFIDN
+1175 GDKRDTFIDN
-1185 TAEQYRIATEKLS
+1185 TAEQYRVAIEKLN

-1219 AEISEFS
+1219 AEIDKFNGE
-1226 GKFESGKTAEEM
+1226 FESGKTAEEM
-1238 KTAVQNYWNQL
+1238 EKAVQKYWNQL
-1249 PEETKALMPEMSNII
+1249 SEETKALMPEMNSMIT
-1264 SSGSEEVIQVIFNAV
+1264 SGSEEVIQVIFNAI

-1292 KDLIDIYTNNSKNYS
+1292 DDLVKVYINNSKNYS
-1307 RQNEFTPSGDVEGFL
+1307 RQNELAPSADVKGFL

-1372 NTLVGTNFTDVS
+1372 NTLIGTNFTDVS
-1384 SVIKQQSALKDL
+1384 SVIKQQSALQDL
-1396 GYTSQEIGQLI
+1396 GYTTQEIGQLI

-1463 QDYYLQQEKINGID
+1463 QSYYLQQEKINGID
-1477 ASTQM
+1477 ASAQM

-1495 FQIASVEGDKYSQTL
+1495 FQIASVEGNQYGQTL
-1510 LDNAKA
+1510 LDDAKA

-1522 GALKAKLNIEGLTD
+1522 SLLKAKFATEGLTD
-1536 EQKLETSRQIAYL
+1536 EQKLEIKRQIAYL

-1695 SKADEYHQ
+1695 SKADEYHK

-1923 AGKQIWTQ
+1923 AGKQIWTR

-1986 SSTVQNLT
+1986 SSTVQDLT
-1994 GYYHGLAGGVGEVS
+1994 NYYQGLAGGVGEVS

-2047 NNNPFNDPH
+2047 NNNPYNDPNGNKNSNNYSNEFEKGSH
-2056 STSGASYVMDVVTN
+2056 TVYAPGRYVYNGQTFQHKNGHTYYGFTYTNSSGDKDENVWIADGELNTQSLVIGKTHPMSTS
-2070 SKGKPN
+2070 
-2076 LTNGDW
+2076 
-2082 SWYEDESLSSP
+2082 
-2093 YLDANGKEVN
+2093 
-2103 SKEEAY
+2103 
-2109 YVRVRTEYHTFED
+2109 TF
-2122 VPRYALKTDIK
+2122 YK
-2133 RSTVDGRY
+2133 R
-2141 ALPTRTKLYYRKYA
+2141 KKYA

-2201 PNYSTHNIPSQ
+2201 PNYSVHNIPSQ

>member
-1 MQMQKKTIQIGEYTV
+1 MQKKNIQIGEYTV
-16 GISQVIDAFDKIE
+16 GISQVIDAFDKIGKGYSE
-29 QRFNK
+29 MEKKIK
-34 LEGNIKI
+34 L
-41 PKTLFS
+41 PKSLLAD
-47 EFEELTKKLSQLSK
+47 FEEISKKLALLSN
-61 SQPGKDATSKQLEKY
+61 SRPGKNANLKQLEKY
-76 EKEMSLLLNKSEEFQ
+76 RKDMDSIVGRMDEFQ
-91 KKLGNFKIDDKSLK
+91 KKLSNIKIDDKNIK
-105 SFSKETQNLEKNL
+105 NYSKETEELNKKL
-118 KEQLA
+118 KEQIELRKQYEDKITKGNKVKPTQRVGYLDEKTETFRSSSIEEIRKNGIESKQIIIDKARKLRTQAQTELDRRKGLNYKDPVYGAQQIEQAQSRVTNITQIERSLLA
-123 IQEEYK
+123 IADQMDILVQKERSIKQEFEQATQAERNFLQQDFSK
-129 KKIAKNIKPVNEVG
+129 LPNEVG
-143 LHDKQTISFR
+143 EASNELKALLHTQDQY
-153 NKVIESA
+153 N
-160 QKGTAGREQIKIDA
+160 
-174 EKRRAAAQST
+174 AAAQ
-184 LKYYTDKYPDSEFRT
+184 E
-199 HQISIAKE
+199 
-207 RISNINTI
+207 
-215 ERSALS
+215 
-221 FADQMEI
+221 
-228 KNQEIKKL
+228 
-236 TENLKKAKIAEIALS
+236 
-251 QEDLSGLTQDFII
+251 
-264 ANNAIQGTTKN
+264 
-275 IKNATI
+275 
-281 ALEKQEERLSQFNSM
+281 QEERLQKFNSF
-296 KNYITGLFSIGTA
+296 KSYIAGIFSIGTA
-309 WQQTLRII
+309 WQQTTRIV
-317 RGAFQDFLELDKQ
+317 RNAVQDFLELDKQ

-339 YSTKEM
+339 YSTQELWK
-345 WQTFSQVNKTA
+345 TFGQVNKTA

-431 LDAKAA
+431 LDANAA

-506 LANINRVDTALK
+506 LADINKVDTALK

-565 QSRFIAMMDDYERTL
+565 QSRFIAMMDDYDRTL

-592 GAKQLKKAQE
+592 GARQLQKAQE

-616 ELYSSI
+616 ELYSSV
-622 ITSSMIGKLVSLGKD
+622 ITSSGIGKVLNIANNFLN
-637 YIDILNQISHAWK
+637 ILNTI
-650 PLGPIAGALSLWAI
+650 PGPFGALVGVLSLYGV
-664 KILIVDKGIKS
+664 KIVVI
-675 LGKTFISGSGL
+675 
-686 LEILTANTDLH
+686 
-697 TQAIDDELVKM
+697 
-708 TNEDL
+708 
-713 LLAATNDKLK
+713 DKLMKNLGESFAKGTGAMETSRQQMILHISTMSK
-723 EQVRLRAQVVAGIRA
+723 EQKTLA
-738 ETGALD
+738 
-744 EQQYS
+744 
-749 EMLDTAQSM
+749 
-758 ENSKE
+758 
-763 KATSGKKYKEL
+763 
-774 WKETFLQNKNIDS
+774 LQNKELSKNTKELIENTTAKEDNNSID
-787 TVEKTTQ
+787 TEKKGEKTFKQ
-794 TGGGLTQ
+794 QWLENWRKGVSKRKDTGGKDNALIDTTILAGKTAGKK
-801 IFANLKEAGLSFA
+801 IKKIGIDLKS
-814 GVLGKIVAVLPQI
+814 GVKKIGSSLGELVAPMAEFLGAAWPVVAVLAV
-827 LAAIV
+827 LAGGIAV
-832 LIGSIVAIFY
+832 W
-842 GYKKSLASLDDTKK
+842 KKTLKASLDDTKK
-856 INKLNEAQENY
+856 VEELSKAQENY
-867 NKTLQETNDLKK
+867 NQKLQETNDLKK

-895 NLTAS
+895 DLTAA

-921 YIDKEGNYHLKNA
+921 YIDKEGKYHLKNA
-934 DAIQQEIEKK
+934 EAIQEEIKKK
-944 EKLVDLAQT
+944 ENLA
-953 NYLNL
+953 NISKNSYLQL
-958 REKYAESGIYTDTST
+958 RKTYARQGIFTDTST
-973 LAGQAISNIQNFASI
+973 LAGQAINNLQNFASA
-988 FGTEELNKNEDLKK
+988 FGTEKLNKNSEL
-1002 IAKRIEEQAGSS
+1002 KRIANKIENAGGES
-1014 FNKSAFYDIMEAYA
+1014 FNKSGFYNIMEAFA
-1028 KGEKSSF
+1028 KGEKF
-1035 SYQDFQLFNE
+1035 SLSNEDF
-1045 GGSLVSSSDW
+1045 SDMFAGDISQGNW
-1055 EKLLKEIEST
+1055 EKLLETIEKT
-1065 GDKIVNENGQIQQ
+1065 GNNIID
-1078 EALEQAFSEV
+1078 
-1088 GIGETGPDAHTIAA
+1088 ETGKVKDKEAFKNALKDTGAYSGLNA
-1102 QFVALNKELGGLYGQ
+1102 EKVTNQFISLNKELGGLYGQ

-1123 TEQSSIYI
+1123 TEQSSIYV

-1161 TTKGNYTDEEWIQL
+1161 TAKDNYTDEEWIQL
-1175 GNKRDTFIDN
+1175 GDKRDIFIDN
-1185 TAEQYRIATEKLS
+1185 TAEQYRVAIEKLN

-1219 AEISEFS
+1219 AEITKFS
-1226 GKFESGKTAEEM
+1226 GEFESGKTATEM
-1238 KTAVQNYWNQL
+1238 KTVVQDYWNQL
-1249 PEETKALMPEMSNII
+1249 PEETKALMPEMNSII
-1264 SSGSEEVIQVIFNAV
+1264 TSGSEEVIQVIFNAV

-1292 KDLIDIYTNNSKNYS
+1292 KDLIDIYTKDREKFQLKN
-1307 RQNEFTPSGDVEGFL
+1307 FTDERKVTDFL
-1322 NGLSGAQY
+1322 NSLSGAQY

-1372 NTLVGTNFTDVS
+1372 NTLIGTNFTDVS

-1396 GYTSQEIGQLI
+1396 GYTTQEIGQLI

-1435 LTSGLEGFTSLLS
+1435 LTNGLESFTSLLS

-1463 QDYYLQQEKINGID
+1463 QSYYLQQERINGID
-1477 ASTQM
+1477 ASAQM

-1495 FQIASVEGDKYSQTL
+1495 FQIASVEGNQYGQTL
-1510 LDNAKA
+1510 LDDAKA

-1522 GALKAKLNIEGLTD
+1522 SLLKAKFATEGLTD
-1536 EQKLETSRQIAYL
+1536 EQKLEINRQIAYL

-1603 RVIEDWENQK
+1603 RIIEDWENQK

-1632 LEKQLNVINNEIAA
+1632 LEKQLNIINNEIAA

-1846 SREDTLI
+1846 SREDTFI

-1986 SSTVQNLT
+1986 SSTVQDLT
-1994 GYYHGLAGGVGEVS
+1994 GYYQGLAGGVGEVS
-2008 SKLTDLQNAYTNA
+2008 DALSGLQTAYTNA
-2021 AGAAERLASAQS
+2021 ANAAERLASAQS

-2047 NNNPFNDPH
+2047 NNNPYNDPNNDERRP
-2056 STSGASYVMDVVTN
+2056 ASDININDVHHVGN
-2070 SKGKPN
+2070 PARYSKTGK
-2076 LTNGDW
+2076 T
-2082 SWYEDESLSSP
+2082 
-2093 YLDANGKEVN
+2093 VN
-2103 SKEEAY
+2103 QGNKDY
-2109 YVRVRTEYHTFED
+2109 TEYLYTNEKGEQEY
-2122 VPRYALKTDIK
+2122 VYAPGDLRNQPFLTGYFYRLQK
-2133 RSTVDGRY
+2133 RNG
-2141 ALPTRTKLYYRKYA
+2141 RKYA

>member
-1 MQMQKKTIQIGEYTV
+1 MQKKNIQIGEYTV
-16 GISQVIDAFDKIE
+16 GISQVIDAFDKIGKGYSE
-29 QRFNK
+29 MEKKIK
-34 LEGNIKI
+34 L
-41 PKTLFS
+41 PKSLLAD
-47 EFEELTKKLSQLSK
+47 FEEISKKLALLSN
-61 SQPGKDATSKQLEKY
+61 SRPGKNANLKQLEKY
-76 EKEMSLLLNKSEEFQ
+76 RKDIDSIVGRMDEFQ
-91 KKLGNFKIDDKSLK
+91 KKLSNIKIDDKNIK
-105 SFSKETQNLEKNL
+105 NYSKETEELNKKL
-118 KEQLA
+118 KEQIELRKQYEDKITKGNKVKPTKRVGYLDEKTETFRSSSIEEIRKNGIESKQIIIDKARKLRTQAQTELDRRKGLNYKDPAYGAQQIEQAQSRVANITQIERSLLA
-123 IQEEYK
+123 IADQMDILVQKEKTIKQEFEQATQAERNFLQQDFSK
-129 KKIAKNIKPVNEVG
+129 LPNEVG
-143 LHDKQTISFR
+143 EVSNELKVLLHTQDQY
-153 NKVIESA
+153 N
-160 QKGTAGREQIKIDA
+160 
-174 EKRRAAAQST
+174 AAAQ
-184 LKYYTDKYPDSEFRT
+184 E
-199 HQISIAKE
+199 
-207 RISNINTI
+207 
-215 ERSALS
+215 
-221 FADQMEI
+221 
-228 KNQEIKKL
+228 
-236 TENLKKAKIAEIALS
+236 
-251 QEDLSGLTQDFII
+251 
-264 ANNAIQGTTKN
+264 
-275 IKNATI
+275 
-281 ALEKQEERLSQFNSM
+281 QEERLQKFNSF
-296 KNYITGLFSIGTA
+296 KSYIAGIFSIGTA
-309 WQQTLRII
+309 WQQTTRIV
-317 RGAFQDFLELDKQ
+317 RNAVQDFLELDKQ

-339 YSTKEM
+339 YSTQELWK
-345 WQTFSQVNKTA
+345 TFGQVNKTA

-431 LDAKAA
+431 LDANAA

-506 LANINRVDTALK
+506 LADINRVDTALK

-565 QSRFIAMMDDYERTL
+565 QSRFIAMMDDYDRTL

-592 GAKQLKKAQE
+592 GARQLQKAQE

-616 ELYSSI
+616 ELYSSV
-622 ITSSMIGKLVSLGKD
+622 ITSSAIGGALNIASNFLN
-637 YIDILNQISHAWK
+637 ILNTLPG
-650 PLGPIAGALSLWAI
+650 PLGSIVGVLSLYGVKVTVI
-664 KILIVDKGIKS
+664 DKLMKS
-675 LGKTFISGSGL
+675 LGESFAKG
-686 LEILTANTDLH
+686 
-697 TQAIDDELVKM
+697 
-708 TNEDL
+708 
-713 LLAATNDKLK
+713 
-723 EQVRLRAQVVAGIRA
+723 
-738 ETGALD
+738 TGAMEASRQQMILHISTMSE
-744 EQQYS
+744 EQKT
-749 EMLDTAQSM
+749 LA
-758 ENSKE
+758 
-763 KATSGKKYKEL
+763 
-774 WKETFLQNKNIDS
+774 LQNKELSKNTKELIENTTAKEANNSID
-787 TVEKTTQ
+787 TEKKGEKTFKQ
-794 TGGGLTQ
+794 QWLESWRKGVSKRKDTGGKNNAIVDAT
-801 IFANLKEAGLSFA
+801 
-814 GVLGKIVAVLPQI
+814 VLGGKTAGKAIKKVGTDLKSGVKKIGSSLGELVAPMVEFLGAAWPVVLA
-827 LAAIV
+827 LAALAGGIAV
-832 LIGSIVAIFY
+832 W
-842 GYKKSLASLDDTKK
+842 KKTLKASLDDTKK
-856 INKLNEAQENY
+856 VEELSKAQENY
-867 NKTLQETNDLKK
+867 NQKLQETNDLKK

-895 NLTAS
+895 DLTAA

-921 YIDKEGNYHLKNA
+921 YIDKEGKYHLKNA
-934 DAIQQEIEKK
+934 EAIQEEIKKK
-944 EKLVDLAQT
+944 ENLA
-953 NYLNL
+953 NISKNSYLQL
-958 REKYAESGIYTDTST
+958 RKTYARQGIFTDTST
-973 LAGQAISNIQNFASI
+973 LAGQAINNLQNFASA
-988 FGTEELNKNEDLKK
+988 FGTEKLNKNSEL
-1002 IAKRIEEQAGSS
+1002 KRIANKIENAGGES
-1014 FNKSAFYDIMEAYA
+1014 FNKSGFYNIMEAFA
-1028 KGEKSSF
+1028 KGEKF
-1035 SYQDFQLFNE
+1035 SLSNEDFSDMFAGDISQ
-1045 GGSLVSSSDW
+1045 GSW
-1055 EKLLKEIEST
+1055 EKLLETIEKT
-1065 GDKIVNENGQIQQ
+1065 GNNIID
-1078 EALEQAFSEV
+1078 
-1088 GIGETGPDAHTIAA
+1088 ETGKVKDDKAFKDALKATGAYSGSNA
-1102 QFVALNKELGGLYGQ
+1102 EKVTNQFISLNKELGGLYGQ

-1123 TEQSSIYI
+1123 TEQSSIYV

-1161 TTKGNYTDEEWIQL
+1161 TAKGNYTDEEWIQL
-1175 GNKRDTFIDN
+1175 GDKRDIFIDN
-1185 TAEQYRIATEKLS
+1185 TAEQYRVAIEKLN

-1219 AEISEFS
+1219 AEIDKFS
-1226 GKFESGKTAEEM
+1226 GEFESGKTATEM
-1238 KTAVQNYWNQL
+1238 KTAVQDYWNQL
-1249 PEETKALMPEMSNII
+1249 PEETKALMPEMGSII
-1264 SSGSEEVIQVIFNAV
+1264 TSGSEEVIQVIFNAV

-1292 KDLIDIYTNNSKNYS
+1292 KDLIDIYINNKTKFQLDNFTNE
-1307 RQNEFTPSGDVEGFL
+1307 QTVTDFL
-1322 NGLSGAQY
+1322 NRLSGAQY

-1396 GYTSQEIGQLI
+1396 GYTTQEIGQLI
-1407 IDTSNGVENVIGLDA
+1407 IDTSNGVENVIGIDA

-1435 LTSGLEGFTSLLS
+1435 LTSGLESFTSLLS

-1463 QDYYLQQEKINGID
+1463 QSYYLQQERINGID
-1477 ASTQM
+1477 ASAQM

-1495 FQIASVEGDKYSQTL
+1495 FQIASVEGNQYGQTL
-1510 LDNAKA
+1510 LDDAKA

-1522 GALKAKLNIEGLTD
+1522 GLLKAKLATEGLTD
-1536 EQKLETSRQIAYL
+1536 EQKLEINRQIAYL

-1632 LEKQLNVINNEIAA
+1632 LEKQLNIINNEIAA

-1942 YNGMISTTLNV
+1942 YNGIISTTLNG

-1986 SSTVQNLT
+1986 SSTVQDLT
-1994 GYYHGLAGGVGEVS
+1994 GYYQGLAGGVGEVS

-2021 AGAAERLASAQS
+2021 ANAAERLASAQS

-2047 NNNPFNDPH
+2047 NNNPSNDPNETGKRISSEIDIGDDFNNRQH
-2056 STSGASYVMDVVTN
+2056 TVGNPNRYTRQGTVEQDGVTY
-2070 SKGKPN
+2070 
-2076 LTNGDW
+2076 T
-2082 SWYEDESLSSP
+2082 E
-2093 YLDANGKEVN
+2093 YLYDNGKGG
-2103 SKEEAY
+2103 
-2109 YVRVRTEYHTFED
+2109 TEYVYSIGDIPGNHPTLAQGFY
-2122 VPRYALKTDIK
+2122 RLKN
-2133 RSTVDGRY
+2133 RSG
-2141 ALPTRTKLYYRKYA
+2141 KKYA

-2201 PNYSTHNIPSQ
+2201 PNYSTRNIPSQ

>member
-16 GISQVIDAFDKIE
+16 GISQVIDAFDKIGKGYSE
-29 QRFNK
+29 MEKKIK
-34 LEGNIKI
+34 L
-41 PKTLFS
+41 PKSLLAD
-47 EFEELTKKLSQLSK
+47 FEEITKKLALLSN
-61 SQPGKDATSKQLEKY
+61 SRPGKNANLKQLEKY
-76 EKEMSLLLNKSEEFQ
+76 RKDMDSIVGRMDEFQ
-91 KKLGNFKIDDKSLK
+91 KKLSNIKIDDKNIK
-105 SFSKETQNLEKNL
+105 NYSKETEELNKKL
-118 KEQLA
+118 KEQIELRKQYEDKITKGNKVKPTQRVGYLDEKTETFRSTSIEEIRKNGIESKQIIIDKARKLRTQAQTELDRRKGLNYKDPVYGAQQIEQAQNRVTNITQIERSLLA
-123 IQEEYK
+123 IADQMDILVQKEKTIKQEFEQATQAERNFLQQDFSK
-129 KKIAKNIKPVNEVG
+129 LPNEVG
-143 LHDKQTISFR
+143 EVSNELKALLHTQEQYNVT
-153 NKVIESA
+153 A
-160 QKGTAGREQIKIDA
+160 QE
-174 EKRRAAAQST
+174 
-184 LKYYTDKYPDSEFRT
+184 
-199 HQISIAKE
+199 
-207 RISNINTI
+207 
-215 ERSALS
+215 
-221 FADQMEI
+221 
-228 KNQEIKKL
+228 
-236 TENLKKAKIAEIALS
+236 
-251 QEDLSGLTQDFII
+251 
-264 ANNAIQGTTKN
+264 
-275 IKNATI
+275 
-281 ALEKQEERLSQFNSM
+281 QEERLQKFNSF
-296 KNYITGLFSIGTA
+296 KSYIAGIFSIGTA
-309 WQQTLRII
+309 WQQTTRIV
-317 RGAFQDFLELDKQ
+317 RNAVQDFLELDKQ

-339 YSTKEM
+339 YSTQELWK
-345 WQTFSQVNKTA
+345 TFGQVNKTA

-431 LDAKAA
+431 LDANAA

-506 LANINRVDTALK
+506 LADINKVDTALK

-565 QSRFIAMMDDYERTL
+565 QSRFIAMMDDYDRTL

-592 GAKQLKKAQE
+592 GARQLQKAQE

-616 ELYSSI
+616 ELYSSV
-622 ITSSMIGKLVSLGKD
+622 ITSSGIGKILNIANNFLNILNTIPGPFGALVGVLSLYGVKIVVIDKLMKSLGESFAKGTGAMETSRQQMILHISTMSEEQKTLALQNKELSKNTKELIENTTAKEDNNSIDTEKKGEKTFKQQWLESWRKGKD
-637 YIDILNQISHAWK
+637 K
-650 PLGPIAGALSLWAI
+650 RI
-664 KILIVDKGIKS
+664 KFTHDGTHKSIVSTAKNTKEVASKGIKKVGTDLKSGIKKIGSS
-675 LGKTFISGSGL
+675 LG
-686 LEILTANTDLH
+686 
-697 TQAIDDELVKM
+697 ELVVPM
-708 TNEDL
+708 AEFL
-713 LLAATNDKLK
+713 GAAWP
-723 EQVRLRAQVVAGIRA
+723 VVAAIGAIAAGIA
-738 ETGALD
+738 VW
-744 EQQYS
+744 
-749 EMLDTAQSM
+749 
-758 ENSKE
+758 
-763 KATSGKKYKEL
+763 KK
-774 WKETFLQNKNIDS
+774 T
-787 TVEKTTQ
+787 
-794 TGGGLTQ
+794 
-801 IFANLKEAGLSFA
+801 LK
-814 GVLGKIVAVLPQI
+814 
-827 LAAIV
+827 
-832 LIGSIVAIFY
+832 
-842 GYKKSLASLDDTKK
+842 ASLDDTKK
-856 INKLNEAQENY
+856 VEELSKAQENY
-867 NKTLQETNDLKK
+867 NQKLQETNDLKK

-895 NLTAS
+895 DLTAA

-921 YIDKEGNYHLKNA
+921 YIDKEGKYHLKNA
-934 DAIQQEIEKK
+934 DAIQEEIKKK
-944 EKLVDLAQT
+944 ENLA
-953 NYLNL
+953 NISKNSYLQL
-958 REKYAESGIYTDTST
+958 RKTYARQGIFTDTST
-973 LAGQAISNIQNFASI
+973 LAGQAINNLQNFASA
-988 FGTEELNKNEDLKK
+988 FGTEKLNKNSEL
-1002 IAKRIEEQAGSS
+1002 KRIANKIEGKSGES
-1014 FNKSAFYDIMEAYA
+1014 FNKSGFYDIMEAFA
-1028 KGEKSSF
+1028 KGEKF
-1035 SYQDFQLFNE
+1035 SLSNEDF
-1045 GGSLVSSSDW
+1045 SDMFAGDISQGNW
-1055 EKLLKEIEST
+1055 EKLLENIEKT
-1065 GDKIVNENGQIQQ
+1065 GNNIID
-1078 EALEQAFSEV
+1078 
-1088 GIGETGPDAHTIAA
+1088 ETGKVNKDAFKDALGATGAYSPKNVEKVA
-1102 QFVALNKELGGLYGQ
+1102 TQFIALNEELGGLYGQ

-1123 TEQSSIYI
+1123 TEQSSIYV

-1161 TTKGNYTDEEWIQL
+1161 TAKGNYTDEEWIQL
-1175 GNKRDTFIDN
+1175 GDKRDTFIDN
-1185 TAEQYRIATEKLS
+1185 TAEQYRVAIEKLN

-1226 GKFESGKTAEEM
+1226 GKFESGKTATEM
-1238 KTAVQNYWNQL
+1238 EKAVQDYWNQL
-1249 PEETKALMPEMSNII
+1249 PKETKALMPEMSSII
-1264 SSGSEEVIQVIFNAV
+1264 TSGSEEVIQVIFNAV

-1307 RQNEFTPSGDVEGFL
+1307 RQNKFAPSGDVEGFL

-1396 GYTSQEIGQLI
+1396 GYTTQEIGQLI
-1407 IDTSNGVENVIGLDA
+1407 IDTSNGVENVIGIDA

-1435 LTSGLEGFTSLLS
+1435 LTSGLESFTSLLS

-1463 QDYYLQQEKINGID
+1463 QSYYLQQERINGID
-1477 ASTQM
+1477 ASAQM

-1495 FQIASVEGDKYSQTL
+1495 FQIASVEGNQYGQTL
-1510 LDNAKA
+1510 LDDAKA

-1522 GALKAKLNIEGLTD
+1522 SLLKTKFATEELTD
-1536 EQKLETSRQIAYL
+1536 EQKLEINRQIAYL

-1613 GHLEFEVDF
+1613 SHLEFEVDF

-1668 NSGYV
+1668 NSEYV

-1681 IVDAKKLRQLQEKI
+1681 IVDATKLRQLQEKI

-1846 SREDTLI
+1846 SREDTFI
-1853 DQRIDEM
+1853 DQKIDEM

-1986 SSTVQNLT
+1986 SSTVQDLT
-1994 GYYHGLAGGVGEVS
+1994 NYYQGLAGGVGEVS
-2008 SKLTDLQNAYTNA
+2008 GALSGLQNAYTNA
-2021 AGAAERLASAQS
+2021 ANAAERLASAQS

-2047 NNNPFNDPH
+2047 NNNPYNDPNNDERRP
-2056 STSGASYVMDVVTN
+2056 ASDINTNDVHHVGN
-2070 SKGKPN
+2070 PARYSKTGR
-2076 LTNGDW
+2076 T
-2082 SWYEDESLSSP
+2082 
-2093 YLDANGKEVN
+2093 VN
-2103 SKEEAY
+2103 QGNKDY
-2109 YVRVRTEYHTFED
+2109 TEYLYTNEKGEQEY
-2122 VPRYALKTDIK
+2122 VYAPGDLRNQPFLTGYFYRLQK
-2133 RSTVDGRY
+2133 RNG
-2141 ALPTRTKLYYRKYA
+2141 RKYA
-2155 TGGYVDYTGP
+2155 YANGGYVDYTGP

-2201 PNYSTHNIPSQ
+2201 PNYSTRNIPSQ

>member
-16 GISQVIDAFDKIE
+16 GISQIIDAFDKIGKSYSE
-29 QRFNK
+29 MEKKIK
-34 LEGNIKI
+34 L
-41 PKTLFS
+41 PKSLLAD
-47 EFEELTKKLSQLSK
+47 FEEISKKLALLSN
-61 SQPGKDATSKQLEKY
+61 SRPGKNANLKQLEKY
-76 EKEMSLLLNKSEEFQ
+76 RKDMDSIVGRMDEFQ
-91 KKLGNFKIDDKSLK
+91 KKLSNIKIDDKNIK
-105 SFSKETQNLEKNL
+105 NYSKETEELNKKL
-118 KEQLA
+118 KEQIELRKQYEDKITKGNKVKPTQRVGYLDEKTETFRSTSIEEIRKNGIESKQIIIDKARKLRTQAQTELDRRKGLNYKDPVYGAQQIEQAQSRVTNITQIERSLLA
-123 IQEEYK
+123 IADQMDILVQKEKAIRQEFEQATQAERNFLQQDFSK
-129 KKIAKNIKPVNEVG
+129 LPNEVG
-143 LHDKQTISFR
+143 EVSNKLKTLLHTQ
-153 NKVIESA
+153 
-160 QKGTAGREQIKIDA
+160 EQYNV
-174 EKRRAAAQST
+174 AAQ
-184 LKYYTDKYPDSEFRT
+184 E
-199 HQISIAKE
+199 
-207 RISNINTI
+207 
-215 ERSALS
+215 
-221 FADQMEI
+221 
-228 KNQEIKKL
+228 
-236 TENLKKAKIAEIALS
+236 
-251 QEDLSGLTQDFII
+251 
-264 ANNAIQGTTKN
+264 
-275 IKNATI
+275 
-281 ALEKQEERLSQFNSM
+281 QEERLQKFNSF
-296 KNYITGLFSIGTA
+296 KSYIAGIFSIGTA
-309 WQQTLRII
+309 WQQTTRIV
-317 RGAFQDFLELDKQ
+317 RNAVQDFLELDKQ

-339 YSTKEM
+339 YSTQELWK
-345 WQTFSQVNKTA
+345 TFGQVNKTA

-431 LDAKAA
+431 LDANAA

-506 LANINRVDTALK
+506 LADINKVDTALK

-565 QSRFIAMMDDYERTL
+565 QSRFIAMMDDYDRTL

-592 GAKQLKKAQE
+592 GARQLQKAQE

-616 ELYSSI
+616 ELYSSV
-622 ITSSMIGKLVSLGKD
+622 ITSSGIGKVLNIANNFLN
-637 YIDILNQISHAWK
+637 ILNTIPGPFGALVGVLSLYGVKVLVVDKLMKNLGESFAKGTGAMEASQQQMILQISTMSEEAK
-650 PLGPIAGALSLWAI
+650 ALAL
-664 KILIVDKGIKS
+664 K
-675 LGKTFISGSGL
+675 
-686 LEILTANTDLH
+686 
-697 TQAIDDELVKM
+697 
-708 TNEDL
+708 NE
-713 LLAATNDKLK
+713 
-723 EQVRLRAQVVAGIRA
+723 
-738 ETGALD
+738 ALD
-744 EQQYS
+744 ENTKKLIENTTAKEANNS
-749 EMLDTAQSM
+749 IDT
-758 ENSKE
+758 E
-763 KATSGKKYKEL
+763 KKG
-774 WKETFLQNKNIDS
+774 
-787 TVEKTTQ
+787 EKTFKQ
-794 TGGGLTQ
+794 QWLESWRKGVSKRKDTGGKNNALIDAT
-801 IFANLKEAGLSFA
+801 
-814 GVLGKIVAVLPQI
+814 VLGGKTAGEKIKKIGTDLKGSIKKIGSSLGQLVAPMAEFLGAAWPVVAVI
-827 LAAIV
+827 GAIA
-832 LIGSIVAIFY
+832 IGIGVW
-842 GYKKSLASLDDTKK
+842 KKTLKASLNDTKK
-856 INKLNEAQENY
+856 VEELSKAQENY
-867 NKTLQETNDLKK
+867 NQKFQETNNLKK

-895 NLTAS
+895 DLTAA

-921 YIDKEGNYHLKNA
+921 YIDKEGKYHLKNV
-934 DAIQQEIEKK
+934 DAIQEEIKKK
-944 EKLVDLAQT
+944 ESLA
-953 NYLNL
+953 NISKNSYLQL
-958 REKYAESGIYTDTST
+958 RKTYARQGIFTDTST
-973 LAGQAISNIQNFASI
+973 LAGQAINNLQNFASA
-988 FGTEELNKNEDLKK
+988 FGTEKLNKNSEL
-1002 IAKRIEEQAGSS
+1002 KRIANKIEGKSGES
-1014 FNKSAFYDIMEAYA
+1014 FNKSGFYDIMEAFA
-1028 KGEKSSF
+1028 KGEKF
-1035 SYQDFQLFNE
+1035 SLSNEDF
-1045 GGSLVSSSDW
+1045 SDMFAGDISQGNW
-1055 EKLLKEIEST
+1055 EKLLESIEKT
-1065 GDKIVNENGQIQQ
+1065 GNNIID
-1078 EALEQAFSEV
+1078 
-1088 GIGETGPDAHTIAA
+1088 ETGKVNKDAFKDALGATGAYSPKNVEKVA
-1102 QFVALNKELGGLYGQ
+1102 TQFIALNEELGGLYGQ

-1123 TEQSSIYI
+1123 TEQSSIYV

-1161 TTKGNYTDEEWIQL
+1161 TAKGNYTDEEWIQL
-1175 GNKRDTFIDN
+1175 GDKRDTFIDN
-1185 TAEQYRIATEKLS
+1185 TAEQYRVAIEKLN

-1219 AEISEFS
+1219 SEISEFS
-1226 GKFESGKTAEEM
+1226 GKFETGKTATEM
-1238 KTAVQNYWNQL
+1238 KTAVQDYWDQL
-1249 PEETKALMPEMSNII
+1249 SEETKALMPEMSSII
-1264 SSGSEEVIQVIFNAV
+1264 TSGNEEIIQVIFNAV

-1292 KDLIDIYTNNSKNYS
+1292 KDLIDIYTNDRKKFQLDNFAKDDTV
-1307 RQNEFTPSGDVEGFL
+1307 RDFL

-1372 NTLVGTNFTDVS
+1372 NTLIGTNFTDVS

-1396 GYTSQEIGQLI
+1396 GYTTQEIGQLI

-1463 QDYYLQQEKINGID
+1463 QSYYLQQERINGID
-1477 ASTQM
+1477 ASAQM

-1495 FQIASVEGDKYSQTL
+1495 FQIASVEGNKYGQTL

-1522 GALKAKLNIEGLTD
+1522 SALKAKLATEGLTD
-1536 EQKLETSRQIAYL
+1536 EQKLETNRQIAYL

-1881 YAALRDQRTEYNA
+1881 YATLRDQRTEYNA

-1912 ANDQEYLASSE
+1912 TNDQEYLASSE

-1986 SSTVQNLT
+1986 SSTVQDLT
-1994 GYYHGLAGGVGEVS
+1994 NYYHGLAGGVGKVS
-2008 SKLTDLQNAYTNA
+2008 GALSGLQTAYTNA
-2021 AGAAERLASAQS
+2021 ANAAERLASAQS

-2047 NNNPFNDPH
+2047 NNNPHNDSNETGKRP
-2056 STSGASYVMDVVTN
+2056 ASDININDVHHVGN
-2070 SKGKPN
+2070 PARYSKTGK
-2076 LTNGDW
+2076 T
-2082 SWYEDESLSSP
+2082 
-2093 YLDANGKEVN
+2093 VN
-2103 SKEEAY
+2103 QGNKDY
-2109 YVRVRTEYHTFED
+2109 TEYLYTNEKGEQEY
-2122 VPRYALKTDIK
+2122 VYAPGDLRNQPFLTGYFYRLQK
-2133 RSTVDGRY
+2133 RNG
-2141 ALPTRTKLYYRKYA
+2141 RKYA

>member
-1 MQMQKKTIQIGEYTV
+1 MQMQKKNIQIGEYTV
-16 GISQVIDAFDKIE
+16 GISQVIDAFDKIGKGYSE
-29 QRFNK
+29 MEK
-34 LEGNIKI
+34 KI
-41 PKTLFS
+41 RLPKSLLAD
-47 EFEELTKKLSQLSK
+47 FEEISKKLALLSN
-61 SQPGKDATSKQLEKY
+61 SRPGKNANLKQLEKY
-76 EKEMSLLLNKSEEFQ
+76 RKDIDSIVGRMNEFQ
-91 KKLGNFKIDDKSLK
+91 KKLSNIKIDDKNIK
-105 SFSKETQNLEKNL
+105 NYSKETEELNKKL
-118 KEQLA
+118 KEQIELRKQYEDKITKGNKVKPTQRVGYLDEKTETFRSTSIEEIRKNGIESKQIIIDKARKLRTQAQTELDRRKGLNYKDPVYGAQQIEQAQSRVTNITQIERSLLA
-123 IQEEYK
+123 IADQMDILVQKEKAIRQEFEQATQAERNFLQQDFSK
-129 KKIAKNIKPVNEVG
+129 LPNEVG
-143 LHDKQTISFR
+143 EVSNELKALLHTQ
-153 NKVIESA
+153 
-160 QKGTAGREQIKIDA
+160 EQYNV
-174 EKRRAAAQST
+174 AAQ
-184 LKYYTDKYPDSEFRT
+184 E
-199 HQISIAKE
+199 
-207 RISNINTI
+207 
-215 ERSALS
+215 
-221 FADQMEI
+221 
-228 KNQEIKKL
+228 
-236 TENLKKAKIAEIALS
+236 
-251 QEDLSGLTQDFII
+251 
-264 ANNAIQGTTKN
+264 
-275 IKNATI
+275 
-281 ALEKQEERLSQFNSM
+281 QEERLQKFNSF
-296 KNYITGLFSIGTA
+296 KSYIAGIFSIGTA
-309 WQQTLRII
+309 WQQTTRIV
-317 RGAFQDFLELDKQ
+317 RNAVQDFLELDKQ

-339 YSTKEM
+339 YSTQELWK
-345 WQTFSQVNKTA
+345 TFGQVNKTA

-431 LDAKAA
+431 LDANAA

-506 LANINRVDTALK
+506 LADINKVDTALK

-565 QSRFIAMMDDYERTL
+565 QSRFIAMMDDYDRTL

-592 GAKQLKKAQE
+592 GARQLQKAQE

-616 ELYSSI
+616 ELYSSV
-622 ITSSMIGKLVSLGKD
+622 ITSSAIGGVLNIANNFLNILNTIPGPFGALVGVLSLYGIKVAVVDKLMNSLGESFAKSTGAMEASKQQM
-637 YIDILNQISHAWK
+637 ILQISTMSEEEKALALKNKELGENTRKLIKNTAAKKDNNAVRNTSTLLDSNGNRKKIKAKVVKEKTFKEIFSESWK
-650 PLGPIAGALSLWAI
+650 KEKDKRTKFTHDGTHNS
-664 KILIVDKGIKS
+664 IVSTAKNTKEVASKGIKKVNTKLSSGIKALGSS
-675 LGKTFISGSGL
+675 LATSLAPVIEFATTFAPL
-686 LEILTANTDLH
+686 LGI
-697 TQAIDDELVKM
+697 
-708 TNEDL
+708 
-713 LLAATNDKLK
+713 AA
-723 EQVRLRAQVVAGIRA
+723 AVVAGYLTYTKLIRA
-738 ETGALD
+738 
-744 EQQYS
+744 S
-749 EMLDTAQSM
+749 VNDTKSLEKLSKAQ
-758 ENSKE
+758 EDYNS
-763 KATSGKKYKEL
+763 SLSNYKDL
-774 WKETFLQNKNIDS
+774 TKNIQ
-787 TVEKTTQ
+787 TAEK
-794 TGGGLTQ
+794 
-801 IFANLKEAGLSFA
+801 
-814 GVLGKIVAVLPQI
+814 
-827 LAAIV
+827 
-832 LIGSIVAIFY
+832 
-842 GYKKSLASLDDTKK
+842 
-856 INKLNEAQENY
+856 
-867 NKTLQETNDLKK
+867 
-879 KAKEYEE
+879 
-886 YRINGKTRA
+886 YRDRT
-895 NLTAS
+895 NLTE
-900 QMEEEQSLAKELVDT
+900 QERQEEQTAIQNIIDK
-915 YPSLLD
+915 YPNLLD
-921 YIDKEGNYHLKNA
+921 YVDEEGNYHLKNTTA
-934 DAIQQEIEKK
+934 INQEVKAQKELLKVKTDAY
-944 EKLVDLAQT
+944 A
-953 NYLNL
+953 NL
-958 REKYAESGIYTDTST
+958 RLTQRKTGIYADENT
-973 LAGQAISNIQNFASI
+973 LAGASI
-988 FGTEELNKNEDLKK
+988 KNLQNYYSSLDKDNLKK
-1002 IAKRIEEQAGSS
+1002 IAKDIDSVGG
-1014 FNKSAFYDIMEAYA
+1014 FNKSVFYDFAKAYA
-1028 KGEKSSF
+1028 SGEKSSF
-1035 SYQDFQLFNE
+1035 GYKDFSNLFSGQVTESEFQIIAKTFAKQLE
-1045 GGSLVSSSDW
+1045 SGSSTQEAFQQAVEKSRKSIEKLVPVW
-1055 EKLLKEIEST
+1055 EKLNEAT
-1065 GDKIVNENGQIQQ
+1065 GNLYNNLLQ
-1078 EALEQAFSEV
+1078 
-1088 GIGETGPDAHTIAA
+1088 GIGQEI
-1102 QFVALNKELGGLYGQ
+1102 
-1117 LLKGAA
+1117 
-1123 TEQSSIYI
+1123 SSIYVQ
-1131 EKAQMQVNE
+1131 KAQVITSTSD
-1140 FDLQG
+1140 FSTD
-1145 SISEDLNSAIS
+1145 IS
-1156 KSIVA
+1156 KEII
-1161 TTKGNYTDEEWIQL
+1161 TNLIGKELENIYDEESNKKRIEEIR
-1175 GNKRDTFIDN
+1175 NKRNESFSNRTADALTRNNSN
-1185 TAEQYRIATEKLS
+1185 TNIVLQDQDYALAQAEVALQNKKAEKE
-1198 KTQLANLD
+1198 T
-1206 KMVNEENLLSLTT
+1206 VNFWENALKDEELKKKIET
-1219 AEISEFS
+1219 FS
-1226 GKFESGKTAEEM
+1226 GKIGTLTEINQKSIQSLLETSGLNSDSEIYQRADKISDAI
-1238 KTAVQNYWNQL
+1238 KKIYS
-1249 PEETKALMPEMSNII
+1249 ETL
-1264 SSGSEEVIQVIFNAV
+1264 
-1279 KDGIESSNLQNGI
+1279 
-1292 KDLIDIYTNNSKNYS
+1292 
-1307 RQNEFTPSGDVEGFL
+1307 EFSDKLTG
-1322 NGLSGAQY
+1322 NY
-1330 KSLTSKLGSLE
+1330 KSLYNTSTIDTKTRIKDIYAELGDSAANKFLDGYIELQKNLQQAGKNEQEQKDILQNYLNTNIKQKESIDKALQKIKKLSGEEAAETAFQAMVKAGGDAAYSFTDLTNSAENLQSSFESL
-1341 DSQKVPYLSALIQS
+1341 SKNIQGAL
-1355 YNKKSQGLSS
+1355 NLLEGKGTLTDVANWLSS
-1365 SQQTQLK
+1365 QTE
-1372 NTLVGTNFTDVS
+1372 TWTTENFTDE
-1384 SVIKQQSALKDL
+1384 A
-1396 GYTSQEIGQLI
+1396 
-1407 IDTSNGVENVIGLDA
+1407 
-1422 NSIQDTVDSTIKN
+1422 IKN
-1435 LTSGLEGFTSLLS
+1435 LVKGITYTNDGIQATSGTSEQITSQITALQDSVYYNMRVVQGKIDALRGKGTLTDIETAQLQDLS
-1448 GNASAEQLN
+1448 LQLGELRVAWGNIGAEQ
-1457 SFLSTM
+1457 
-1463 QDYYLQQEKINGID
+1463 KRINH
-1477 ASTQM
+1477 
-1482 QALANSIVATSDG
+1482 
-1495 FQIASVEGDKYSQTL
+1495 DKV
-1510 LDNAKA
+1510 
-1516 ALALQI
+1516 
-1522 GALKAKLNIEGLTD
+1522 IEGL
-1536 EQKLETSRQIAYL
+1536 Q
-1549 QLVGSQMD
+1549 
-1557 AAFKKAQNDG
+1557 
-1567 LTDKLSKA
+1567 KA
-1575 KDKADKLVTSLKNL
+1575 KEKADKYADSLKNL

-1681 IVDAKKLRQLQEKI
+1681 IVDAKKLKQLQEKI
-1695 SKADEYHQ
+1695 SKADEYHK

-1846 SREDTLI
+1846 SREDTFI
-1853 DQRIDEM
+1853 DQKIDEM

-1986 SSTVQNLT
+1986 SSTVQDLT
-1994 GYYHGLAGGVGEVS
+1994 GYYQGLAGGVGEVS
-2008 SKLTDLQNAYTNA
+2008 GALSGLQTAYTNA
-2021 AGAAERLASAQS
+2021 AGAAERLAAAEAATSFGRAFLGDIPGIVPSNNPANNSANNEPMQRVLKNNGNYNNTNAGAGWKVIESAQ
-2033 RIFGGSF
+2033 
-2040 NPDAYNN
+2040 N
-2047 NNNPFNDPH
+2047 
-2056 STSGASYVMDVVTN
+2056 
-2070 SKGKPN
+2070 K
-2076 LTNGDW
+2076 
-2082 SWYEDESLSSP
+2082 
-2093 YLDANGKEVN
+2093 YLDINGNPVN
-2103 SKEEAY
+2103 TIDQAEYIRVVSKNENFDDLPR
-2109 YVRVRTEYHTFED
+2109 YVRKDRVKQSNNKIQNNS
-2122 VPRYALKTDIK
+2122 A
-2133 RSTVDGRY
+2133 
-2141 ALPTRTKLYYRKYA
+2141 LYYRRYA